1 MSANMNETQIA
12 EMVQYVQS
20 LGAQVVTLQKKIDEQ
35 EASPKGA
42 EGTSPANRERESA
55 PEFWGKRDRGRE
67 ARLWV
72 FSARSYVKAVCLP
85 ATIYGAYKLTSRF
98 REDAAGWQI
107 NNGKEWK
114 TPQDVIDAVEKEYV
128 NQFDTIAVRQQL
140 LRLKQ
145 KRTETLAE
153 YTRNFEELSG
163 RINDYSDEQL
173 VTMYTD
179 GMLPKHREA
188 IIMALPDSMV

>member
-1 MSANMNETQIA
+1 MPT
-12 EMVQYVQS
+12 
-20 LGAQVVTLQKKIDEQ
+20 GD
-35 EASPKGA
+35 
-42 EGTSPANRERESA
+42 
-55 PEFWGKRDRGRE
+55 D
-67 ARLWV
+67 
-72 FSARSYVKAVCLP
+72 
-85 ATIYGAYKLTSRF
+85 YGAYKLTSRF
-98 REDAAGWQI
+98 REDAVGWQI

-114 TPQDVIDAVEKEYV
+114 TPQEVIDAVEKEYV
-128 NQFDTIAVRQQL
+128 NQFDTIAIRQQL

-188 IIMALPDSMV
+188 IIMALSDSMAKAKTIAHQRDRLQGAWGISPHGSDKGGDDMDIDQVEEEEQAGKESLT